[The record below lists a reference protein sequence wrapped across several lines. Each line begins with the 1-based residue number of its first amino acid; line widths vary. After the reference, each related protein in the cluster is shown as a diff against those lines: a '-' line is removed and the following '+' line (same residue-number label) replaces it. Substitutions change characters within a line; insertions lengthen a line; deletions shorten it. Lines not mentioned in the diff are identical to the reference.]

1 MKIKKLL
8 PFFILCLFLQNCKKQ
23 NISPNTSNVE
33 IGNTLPFENDF
44 LKIEETSTTTPML
57 IERIHFFDEI
67 IGNCIM
73 LDGRIFKTKDK
84 GVNWSNTYINPL
96 SNFKL
101 TDLTFIDKKVGFAVG
116 GGADGLILKTID
128 GGDTWNVVKRIPQS
142 DILSI
147 TKGDNNIL
155 YATNLFFTGQ
165 GPANASTKILKSTD
179 LGQTWD
185 SIASIKIYPQRMT
198 CNGETVF
205 VTGGIGLG
213 KIFKGTNGGRTWK
226 ETVLDTMAY
235 TTEIEFKN
243 GVGYCLANNQS
254 LFKTIDNGE
263 NWVKVYNGRSNSL
276 RMALLSENTC
286 FLFGVGRKL
295 NVNSDYS
302 NRLSVYK
309 LTIDAGKNWQ
319 EVESRD
325 IGFYANHFFNDKMGY
340 ISNRDRR
347 LVKITLK

>member
-1 MKIKKLL
+1 MKI
-8 PFFILCLFLQNCKKQ
+8 
-23 NISPNTSNVE
+23 
-33 IGNTLPFENDF
+33 DF

-67 IGNCIM
+67 IGNCIT

-84 GVNWSNTYINPL
+84 GVNWSNTYINP
-96 SNFKL
+96 SSDFKL
-101 TDLTFIDKKVGFAVG
+101 TDLTFIDKKIGFAVG
-116 GGADGLILKTID
+116 GSTSCNGTGCNLPDGLILKTID

-142 DILSI
+142 DIPSI

-155 YATNLFFTGQ
+155 YATNLFFAGQ
-165 GPANASTKILKSTD
+165 GPATASTKILKSTD

-263 NWVKVYNGRSNSL
+263 NWLKVYNGRYNSF

-286 FLFGVGRKL
+286 FLFGGGRNL
-295 NVNSDYS
+295 NVNSDFP
-302 NRLSVYK
+302 NILSAYK
-309 LTIDAGKNWQ
+309 LTIDGGKNWQ
-319 EVESRD
+319 EVEFRD
-325 IGFYANHFFNDKMGY
+325 IGFYATHFFNDKMGY

-347 LVKITLK
+347 LAKITLK